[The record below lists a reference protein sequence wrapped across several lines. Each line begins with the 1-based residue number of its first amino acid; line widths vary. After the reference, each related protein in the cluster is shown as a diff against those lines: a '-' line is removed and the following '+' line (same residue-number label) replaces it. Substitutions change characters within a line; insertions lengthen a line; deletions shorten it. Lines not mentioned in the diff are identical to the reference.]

1 MIRHR
6 FSFIVVVLALVFCAQ
21 PVLAAPASFFE
32 GKTIR
37 IIVGLSAGGGYDLWA
52 RIIGRHLG
60 RNIPGNPTVIVDNMP
75 GAGSMIA
82 ANHVYKAAKPDGLTI
97 GHISGGII
105 MNQIFGRPGAEFDA
119 RKFEYIGA
127 PYQDDMVVFLSKKSG
142 ITSMD
147 KWIAAKNPVKF
158 GGEAPGATFSDNVP
172 RILRAAL
179 GLPIR
184 PISGYKGTAEVKLA
198 IESGEVDGNCLSWE
212 SGKATWRKQLETGD
226 IIPVLQVVPKP
237 HPEIP
242 NVPLAISF
250 AKTDDAR
257 KLIQLGVH
265 EPPVYARPFFVS
277 PGTPKDRVQML
288 RNAFEATLK
297 DKEFVAELQKARLN
311 PKPVTGQDM
320 ENVILGLFKLDPVMK
335 EKLKEVLYK

>member
-75 GAGSMIA
+75 GAGSIIA

-212 SGKATWRKQLETGD
+212 SGKATWRKQLEAGD
-226 IIPVLQVVPKP
+226 IIPVLQVVPKA

-277 PGTPKDRVQML
+277 PGTPKDRVQIL

-320 ENVILGLFKLDPVMK
+320 ENVIMGLFKLDPVMK